1 MNNTADNRVG
11 VVESR
16 GITPVSDEFRHGRP
30 TALFWMWFG
39 TNMSILSVTI
49 GAVLVSL
56 DGLSLPQVVAVALIG
71 VGGSFLLVA
80 ALSLVG
86 HRSGAPAMTAS
97 RATFGQRGNIGPSIV
112 AWINYVGWETVTC
125 ITASYALVALA
136 TRALGIRPD
145 TAVTAAALLVSVV
158 FEGAISIMG
167 HATIL
172 WLQRWMT
179 WIFGVLTLPI
189 CWFLIRTSDWHA
201 IIGGRSASLSAV
213 VAATGFVAAFSGVS
227 WVTAGPDF
235 TRYLP
240 RGTRPRAIIWFS
252 TAGATL
258 PLVVVILVGALL
270 ATRVHGVAIAS
281 NPIAAIGG
289 PLPSW
294 MLIPYLIVAFVGI
307 ICGAD
312 LTLYS
317 SGLSLMAAGL
327 KVKRPV
333 AVLIDAV
340 LIAAGGLYIT
350 IGADDFINPFTA
362 FLTALA
368 VPMMAWAGTFAVD
381 MVGRRGFDHRA
392 LLQRSAGSR
401 YWYTSGVRLAAVAS
415 WLAGITAGASVTSL
429 TLTSHLTISG
439 PFAGSWL
446 GRNNLGW
453 LVAGAGSGI
462 LYLCLRPV
470 NSTERVETSASE
482 IGGHARC
489 TSALPGP
496 MPLSVS

>member
-1 MNNTADNRVG
+1 MTNLADSRVG

-16 GITPVSDEFRHGRP
+16 GITPVPDERRHGRP
-30 TALFWMWFG
+30 SALFWMWFG
-39 TNMSILSVTI
+39 TNMGILSVTV

-56 DGLSLPQVVAVALIG
+56 DGLSLPQVLAATLIG

-97 RATFGQRGNIGPSIV
+97 RATFGQRGNTGPAIV

-136 TRALGIRPD
+136 TRALGIRPQP
-145 TAVTAAALLVSVV
+145 AVIAVALLLCVLI
-158 FEGAISIMG
+158 EGVISILG

-179 WIFGVLTLPI
+179 WIFGLLTLPV
-189 CWFLIRTSDWHA
+189 CWFLVRTSDWHA
-201 IIGGRSASLSAV
+201 IIGGHSASLPAV
-213 VAATGFVAAFSGVS
+213 VAATGFIAAFSGIS
-227 WVTAGPDF
+227 WITAGPDY

-240 RGTRPRAIIWFS
+240 RDTRPRAIIWFS

-270 ATRVHGVAIAS
+270 ATRVHDLATAS
-281 NPIAAIGG
+281 NPIAAIGA

-340 LIAAGGLYIT
+340 LIAGGGLYIT
-350 IGADDFINPFTA
+350 IGANDFINPFTA

-368 VPMMAWAGTFAVD
+368 VPLMAWAGTFALD
-381 MVGRRGFDHRA
+381 MVRRRGFDHGA
-392 LLQRSAGSR
+392 LLRRSAGSR
-401 YWYTSGVRLAAVAS
+401 YWYTGGVRLAAVVS
-415 WLAGITAGASVTSL
+415 WVAGIAAGASVTSL

-439 PFAGSWL
+439 PFAASWL

-453 LVAGAGSGI
+453 LFAGVAAGI
-462 LYLCLRPV
+462 LYLCLDRIGAAKPATAPEPRPV
-470 NSTERVETSASE
+470 PEPDRQP
-482 IGGHARC
+482 
-489 TSALPGP
+489 LPQGVK
-496 MPLSVS
+496 L

>member
-1 MNNTADNRVG
+1 MVNTADSRVG
-11 VVESR
+11 VVEAR
-16 GITPVSDEFRHGRP
+16 GIAPVPDERRHGRP
-30 TALFWMWFG
+30 SALFWMWFA
-39 TNMSILSVTI
+39 TNMGILSVTV

-56 DGLSLPQVVAVALIG
+56 DGLNVLQVLVATILG

-80 ALSLVG
+80 VLSLVG

-97 RATFGQRGNIGPSIV
+97 RATFGQRGNLGPSVI

-136 TRALGIRPD
+136 SRVLGIRSGP
-145 TAVTAAALLVSVV
+145 AVIAVALLLSVV
-158 FEGAISIMG
+158 IEGAISILG

-179 WIFGVLTLPI
+179 WIFGLLTLPV
-189 CWFLIRTSDWHA
+189 CWFLVRTADWHT
-201 IIGGRSASLSAV
+201 IVSERPASLAAV
-213 VAATGFVAAFSGVS
+213 VAATGFIAAFSGIS
-227 WVTAGPDF
+227 WVTAGPDY

-240 RGTRPRAIIWFS
+240 RGTRPRSIIWFS

-270 ATRVHGVAIAS
+270 ATRVHDLATAS
-281 NPIAAIGG
+281 NPIAAIGA

-294 MLIPYLIVAFVGI
+294 MLVPYLIVAFVGI

-350 IGADDFINPFTA
+350 IGANDFINPFTA

-368 VPMMAWAGTFAVD
+368 VPLMAWAGTFAVD
-381 MVGRRGFDHRA
+381 MAARRGFDNAA

-401 YWYTSGVRLAAVAS
+401 YWYTGGVRFAAVVS
-415 WLAGITAGASVTSL
+415 WAAGIAAGASCTSL
-429 TLTSHLTISG
+429 TLSSHLTFSG
-439 PFAGSWL
+439 PYASSWL
-446 GRNNLGW
+446 GRNDLGW
-453 LVAGAGSGI
+453 LLAGVGAA
-462 LYLCLRPV
+462 LVYLCLGRVTVRVAEPV
-470 NSTERVETSASE
+470 TSV
-482 IGGHARC
+482 
-489 TSALPGP
+489 TSG
-496 MPLSVS
+496 

>member
-1 MNNTADNRVG
+1 MTNTADSRVG
-11 VVESR
+11 VVELR
-16 GITPVSDEFRHGRP
+16 GITPVPDERRHGSP
-30 TALFWMWFG
+30 SALFWMWFG
-39 TNMSILSVTI
+39 TNMGILSVTV

-56 DGLSLPQVVAVALIG
+56 DGLSLPQVLAVTVIG

-97 RATFGQRGNIGPSIV
+97 RATFGQRGNLGPAIV

-136 TRALGIRPD
+136 TRALGIRPEP
-145 TAVTAAALLVSVV
+145 AVIAVALLLSVV
-158 FEGAISIMG
+158 VEGAISIMG

-172 WLQRWMT
+172 WVQRWMT
-179 WIFGVLTLPI
+179 WIFGVLTLPV
-189 CWFLIRTSDWHA
+189 CWFLVRTSDWHA
-201 IIGGRSASLSAV
+201 IIGGRSASLPAV
-213 VAATGFVAAFSGVS
+213 VAATGFVAAFSGIS
-227 WVTAGPDF
+227 WVTAGPDY

-240 RGTRPRAIIWFS
+240 RRTRPRAIIWFS
-252 TAGATL
+252 IAGATL
-258 PLVVVILVGALL
+258 PLVVVILVGAIL
-270 ATRVHGVAIAS
+270 ATRVHDLATAS
-281 NPIAAIGG
+281 NPIAAIGA

-294 MLIPYLIVAFVGI
+294 MLIPYLVVAFVGI

-350 IGADDFINPFTA
+350 IGANDFINPFTA

-368 VPMMAWAGTFAVD
+368 VPLMAWAGTFAVD
-381 MVGRRGFDHRA
+381 MVSRRDIDHRA
-392 LLQRSAGSR
+392 LLQRLAGSR
-401 YWYTSGVRLAAVAS
+401 YWYTSGVRLAAVTS
-415 WLAGITAGASVTSL
+415 WLAGMIAGASVTSL
-429 TLTSHLTISG
+429 TLTSHFTISG
-439 PFAGSWL
+439 PFASSWL

-453 LVAGAGSGI
+453 LLAGAVSGI
-462 LYLCLRPV
+462 VYLCLGQAAAV
-470 NSTERVETSASE
+470 KQVE
-482 IGGHARC
+482 AR
-489 TSALPGP
+489 TAR
-496 MPLSVS
+496 